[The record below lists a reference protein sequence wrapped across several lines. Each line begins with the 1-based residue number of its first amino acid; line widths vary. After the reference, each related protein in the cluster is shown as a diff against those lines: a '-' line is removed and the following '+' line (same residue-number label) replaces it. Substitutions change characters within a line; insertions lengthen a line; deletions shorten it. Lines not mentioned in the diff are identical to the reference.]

1 VSLTYAPASGQT
13 RIQVDFRPEGLRE
26 IFQKFSL
33 PRGITAGG
41 GSCRK

>member
-1 VSLTYAPASGQT
+1 LTYSAAGGQNK
-13 RIQVDFRPEGLRE
+13 ILVDFKPENIRE
-26 IFQKFSL
+26 IFQKFWL